1 MKLTLTVESGS
12 LAGRVIE
19 FREGSLQLGR
29 GDECALRFD
38 PRVDKEVS
46 RRHAR
51 IQAEGGDFYIA
62 DEQSTNG
69 TLVNGQ
75 RVFRQVLRSG
85 DVIEL
90 GYCGPRLR
98 VAVEKPPAPPVE
110 TPASTAGAAAAPAAA
125 ADAQAGPFRPDWR
138 FALTALTSYNPVLDK
153 GRPDDRVPILVAVGV
168 MMVGAFFA
176 LTMMLTALFEMSL
189 RHALMGTLVAFLPA
203 PFYLA
208 LWLWLDRYD
217 PEPAWAL
224 AGAWLWGG
232 GVATFTSYI
241 INTLAG
247 SVTHAVTG
255 SAALASFM
263 TSSVSA
269 PLVEEFTKGLPV
281 VLILLLFRREFDG
294 VMDGIVYAGVVALGF
309 ATVENVLYYGRNFMT
324 SGFSG
329 LFATFFVRGLLDPFG
344 HSVYTAMT
352 GIGCGIARVAR
363 RKALRYTAPLAGY
376 AVAVTMHFLWNGIAL
391 IAGGIGVIVY
401 YLLIWVPL
409 LLAFLAIVIW
419 IGTREA
425 KLIRTMLDFE
435 VASRLITADQAAI
448 VGSWYKRVGWVC
460 GALGDGKKFSARR
473 RFLHAATRLA
483 FSYWHA
489 DRAREAGTQTLSLA
503 RIPFFRK
510 ELETLQSSV

>member
-1 MKLTLTVESGS
+1 MRLTLTVESGS
-12 LAGRVIE
+12 LAGRVLE
-19 FREGSLQLGR
+19 LQEGSLQLGR
-29 GDECALRFD
+29 GDDCALRFD
-38 PRVDKEVS
+38 QRVDKEVS

-75 RVFRQVLRSG
+75 RIFRQVLRSG

-90 GYCGPRLR
+90 GYRGPRLR
-98 VAVEKPPAPPVE
+98 VAVEKPPAPSVA
-110 TPASTAGAAAAPAAA
+110 TPATVPGMAAAPPVVPNAPAP
-125 ADAQAGPFRPDWR
+125 AGPDWR
-138 FALTALTSYNPVLDK
+138 LALTSMTSYNPVLDK
-153 GRPDDRVPILVAVGV
+153 GRPDNRTPILIAVGV
-168 MMVGAFFA
+168 MLLGAFFT

-189 RHALMGTLVAFLPA
+189 LHALMGTLVAFLPA

-232 GVATFTSYI
+232 GVATFISYI
-241 INTLAG
+241 FNTLTG

-281 VLILLLFRREFDG
+281 VLILLLLRREFDG
-294 VMDGIVYAGVVALGF
+294 VLDGIVYAGVVALGF
-309 ATVENVLYYGRNFMT
+309 ATVENILYYGRNFMT
-324 SGFSG
+324 AGFSG
-329 LFATFFVRGLLDPFG
+329 LFITFFVRGLLDPFG

-352 GIGCGIARVAR
+352 GIGCGISRIARQKVV
-363 RKALRYTAPLAGY
+363 RYVAPLAGY
-376 AVAVTMHFLWNGIAL
+376 AVAVMLHSLWNSISSL
-391 IAGGIGVIVY
+391 GGNLGMLVY

-409 LLAFLAIVIW
+409 LLAFLGVVLW
-419 IGTREA
+419 IGAREA
-425 KLIRTMLDFE
+425 KLIRSMLEFE
-435 VASRLITADQAAI
+435 VSCRLITAEQAAI
-448 VGSWYKRVGWVC
+448 VGSWLKRLAWVF
-460 GALGDGKKFSARR
+460 GAFGDGKKFSARR

-510 ELETLQSSV
+510 ELETLQPSV